1 MSCTRGAVPFKS
13 TVHGPNS
20 EAEPQ
25 ICDSPDLPL
34 HALLLNC
41 FRLLSYATPRS
52 SPPIN
57 WAPERNENENA
68 AGPTHCRNYWD
79 FFFFFLLDSIIARR
93 YKLTDEIIPNSH
105 APGSHQNSE
114 VKRVW
119 ARVVLGWVTILGS
132 PRVASPLFCLFEVSI
147 VVGRLLSV
155 VLFIWLSTFSH
166 EP

>member
-1 MSCTRGAVPFKS
+1 MSCTRGSVPFKS

-68 AGPTHCRNYWD
+68 AGPTHPPEIIGIFFS
-79 FFFFFLLDSIIARR
+79 FFFWVPLS
-93 YKLTDEIIPNSH
+93 
-105 APGSHQNSE
+105 
-114 VKRVW
+114 
-119 ARVVLGWVTILGS
+119 LGRASYGTAQTVAYILSGVTS
-132 PRVASPLFCLFEVSI
+132 
-147 VVGRLLSV
+147 
-155 VLFIWLSTFSH
+155 
-166 EP
+166 

>member
-1 MSCTRGAVPFKS
+1 MRSYQLTCTGSHQNSEVKRVWARVVLGWKIPGLTTEFKWGNDKVLRKRNFALVNDVGCPRKAVGHRNAMSCTRGAVPFKS

-79 FFFFFLLDSIIARR
+79 FFFFFLLGSIIAR
-93 YKLTDEIIPNSH
+93 
-105 APGSHQNSE
+105 
-114 VKRVW
+114 
-119 ARVVLGWVTILGS
+119 
-132 PRVASPLFCLFEVSI
+132 
-147 VVGRLLSV
+147 
-155 VLFIWLSTFSH
+155 
-166 EP
+166 

>member
-1 MSCTRGAVPFKS
+1 MSSTRGAVLFKS

-20 EAEPQ
+20 EAGPQ
-25 ICDSPDLPL
+25 IRDSSDLPL

-79 FFFFFLLDSIIARR
+79 FFFFWVPLS
-93 YKLTDEIIPNSH
+93 
-105 APGSHQNSE
+105 
-114 VKRVW
+114 
-119 ARVVLGWVTILGS
+119 LG
-132 PRVASPLFCLFEVSI
+132 RASY
-147 VVGRLLSV
+147 GTAQT
-155 VLFIWLSTFSH
+155 WLIYFQAL
-166 EP
+166 

>member
-1 MSCTRGAVPFKS
+1 MSCTRGSVPFKS

-25 ICDSPDLPL
+25 ICDSPNLPL

-68 AGPTHCRNYWD
+68 AGPTHCRHHT
-79 FFFFFLLDSIIARR
+79 ARLKPWLI
-93 YKLTDEIIPNSH
+93 YFQALQANGCDHTNSH
-105 APGSHQNSE
+105 APDPIRTPKLSE
-114 VKRVW
+114 
-119 ARVVLGWVTILGS
+119 
-132 PRVASPLFCLFEVSI
+132 F
-147 VVGRLLSV
+147 GR
-155 VLFIWLSTFSH
+155 
-166 EP
+166 E

>member
-1 MSCTRGAVPFKS
+1 MGKRQSSPKTEFRASKRCRMPEKGRRSSQRNELYRGAVPFKS

-57 WAPERNENENA
+57 WAPERNENKNA

-79 FFFFFLLDSIIARR
+79 FFFFFLLGSIIAR
-93 YKLTDEIIPNSH
+93 
-105 APGSHQNSE
+105 
-114 VKRVW
+114 
-119 ARVVLGWVTILGS
+119 
-132 PRVASPLFCLFEVSI
+132 
-147 VVGRLLSV
+147 
-155 VLFIWLSTFSH
+155 
-166 EP
+166 